1 MDVLNIPYTNIEANL
16 TTYVIVGMIIHNQPK
31 LDGMKYMIGCILSTL
46 LKQGTF
52 WMIQHLE
59 TKNYYNF
66 KHVSLV
72 VVSNVLSTL
81 NHINM

>member
-1 MDVLNIPYTNIEANL
+1 MDVLNIPHTYIEANL
-16 TTYVIVGMIIHNQPK
+16 TTYVVVDMIIHNQPK

-59 TKNYYNF
+59 TQSY
-66 KHVSLV
+66 
-72 VVSNVLSTL
+72 
-81 NHINM
+81 

>member
-1 MDVLNIPYTNIEANL
+1 MDVLNIPYTNIEVNL
-16 TTYVIVGMIIHNQPK
+16 TAYVVVGMITHNQPK

-59 TKNYYNF
+59 TQSY
-66 KHVSLV
+66 
-72 VVSNVLSTL
+72 
-81 NHINM
+81 